1 MTGILLLLG
10 SVSFEQAV
18 DCVSANLVS
27 LIQGSSSMASEQEK
41 REDLSKLMALLDL
54 AEAEQKQLL
63 IKATNQDYS
72 QAMWNLF
79 AQESSVKS
87 SG

>member
-1 MTGILLLLG
+1 MIGNLLLLG
-10 SVSFEQAV
+10 SVLFEQVV
-18 DCVSANLVS
+18 DYVSANLAS
-27 LIQGSSSMASEQEK
+27 LIQGSEFIPSEQEK
-41 REDLSKLMALLDL
+41 REDLRKLMTLLDL
-54 AEAEQKQLL
+54 DEAEQKQLL
-63 IKATNQDYS
+63 IKATNQAYS